1 MLAVVIL
8 VIVLVVVV
16 ILVDLGLNVNL
27 GLAVAFWQLNGNV
40 NGIRSGLLIAMY
52 MSLLCGRGDRR
63 QRCLHGSAGILAV
76 VERVRLDV
84 DLVGRLAPAV
94 AVTVA
99 AVARTAA

>member
-1 MLAVVIL
+1 MLAGVVTG
-8 VIVLVVVV
+8 VLVVVLTV
-16 ILVDLGLNVNL
+16 VVVVMNL
-27 GLAVAFWQLNGNV
+27 WLAVAFWQLNGNV
-40 NGIRSGLLIAMY
+40 NRIRGGLLIAVY

-84 DLVGRLAPAV
+84 DLVGRLAPAIAV
-94 AVTVA
+94 AIA

>member
-63 QRCLHGSAGILAV
+63 QRCLHGSAGVLAV

-84 DLVGRLAPAV
+84 DVVCRLAPAV
-94 AVTVA
+94 GVTVS
-99 AVARTAA
+99 AVACTAA